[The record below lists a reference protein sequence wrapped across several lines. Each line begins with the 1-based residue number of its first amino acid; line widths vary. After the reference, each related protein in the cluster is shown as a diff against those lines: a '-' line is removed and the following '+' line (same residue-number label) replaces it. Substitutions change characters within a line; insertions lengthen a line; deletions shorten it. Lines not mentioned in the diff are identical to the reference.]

1 MILDD
6 VPFKKKGVE
15 AWLNEVNY
23 EALDY
28 YIPTDFALNFT
39 NFIKLVNGSEGEQ
52 NKTPPVHLKVMD
64 SFISKKDRIANMMH
78 RGFAKTTLIE
88 YLFLYLGVYHEL
100 PDFGQVYLAIYV
112 SDSMDNGVK
121 NMRKNLEYRWEN
133 SEFLQQMLPPDMG
146 TKFTDSR
153 WEFIN
158 ADGQRFIVKGY
169 GAKALSLD
177 TQLFTPTGTTTIGQ
191 CQIGDVI
198 MGANGK
204 PTRITKKSDIFHKP
218 MYELQLEDGRSL
230 KVSEDHLNPVV
241 IKSNVHNKARYDE
254 CVLTTLDLLEE
265 PLNFSR
271 LRRRRNKPDYVSNE
285 NLVFVK
291 NIQPL
296 DFPAKQLPIDPYT
309 LGVVLGDGRIRKDC
323 GSVELTCHKDELAHY
338 HQQIP
343 YEFGALYED
352 ARSNAVTQSIRKLG
366 QALKAM
372 GLNCR
377 GELKFIPYEYMN
389 ASIEQRLAL
398 VQGLMDTD
406 GTITDSGRT
415 SFTSSSYQLCD
426 DLACLVRSLGGTAK
440 FSKLGTA
447 NAYRI
452 EIWIDMQVFRLPRKA
467 NRFIPRTK
475 HVAITAIKRIKDMP
489 SQCIAVDNE
498 ERQFVADC
506 YFRTH
511 NTGVRGTKELGRR
524 PQIAVMDDL
533 LSDDD
538 ARSPTVMATI
548 KDTVYKAIDYAMDP
562 NGYKIIWNGTPF
574 NANDPLYE
582 AVEDGTWE
590 VNVYPVC
597 EKFPCEEYEF
607 RGSWEDRFPYQYVKT
622 KYDQAIASGK
632 IASFNQELMLR
643 IMSEEDRLIKD
654 SDMRWYSLRTLMAN
668 LSSFNRYITTDF
680 ATSAKQ
686 SADFNFLTVWGINSI
701 GDWYWIAGVCKKQTM
716 DKTIDDLFNLV
727 SKFEPQEV
735 GIEVSGQQG
744 GFIPWIMDQMMT
756 RNIWFPLTSS
766 NNSGSPGIKPTTDKM
781 QRFQV
786 AVPMFK
792 QGKVYF
798 PKEALEARDPALL
811 ELLNE
816 LSLVSSAGFK
826 SKNDDGLDNISQL
839 PLMRL
844 TKPSATVT
852 NTIGSGGLWEDM
864 APATTA
870 GGLDSYIV

>member
-6 VPFKKKGVE
+6 APFKKKGVE

-39 NFIKLVNGSEGEQ
+39 NFIKLVNGAEGEQ

-100 PDFGQVYLAIYV
+100 PDFGKVYLAIYV

-133 SEFLQQMLPPDMG
+133 SEFLQQMLPPNMG

-153 WEFIN
+153 WEFVN
-158 ADGQRFIVKGY
+158 ADGERFIVKGY
-169 GAKALSLD
+169 GAK
-177 TQLFTPTGTTTIGQ
+177 
-191 CQIGDVI
+191 
-198 MGANGK
+198 
-204 PTRITKKSDIFHKP
+204 
-218 MYELQLEDGRSL
+218 
-230 KVSEDHLNPVV
+230 
-241 IKSNVHNKARYDE
+241 
-254 CVLTTLDLLEE
+254 
-265 PLNFSR
+265 
-271 LRRRRNKPDYVSNE
+271 
-285 NLVFVK
+285 
-291 NIQPL
+291 
-296 DFPAKQLPIDPYT
+296 
-309 LGVVLGDGRIRKDC
+309 
-323 GSVELTCHKDELAHY
+323 
-338 HQQIP
+338 
-343 YEFGALYED
+343 
-352 ARSNAVTQSIRKLG
+352 
-366 QALKAM
+366 
-372 GLNCR
+372 
-377 GELKFIPYEYMN
+377 
-389 ASIEQRLAL
+389 
-398 VQGLMDTD
+398 
-406 GTITDSGRT
+406 
-415 SFTSSSYQLCD
+415 
-426 DLACLVRSLGGTAK
+426 
-440 FSKLGTA
+440 
-447 NAYRI
+447 
-452 EIWIDMQVFRLPRKA
+452 
-467 NRFIPRTK
+467 
-475 HVAITAIKRIKDMP
+475 
-489 SQCIAVDNE
+489 
-498 ERQFVADC
+498 
-506 YFRTH
+506 
-511 NTGVRGTKELGRR
+511 TGVRGTKELGRR

-597 EKFPCEEYEF
+597 EKFPCEEHEF

-716 DKTIDDLFNLV
+716 DRTIDDLFNLV

-826 SKNDDGLDNISQL
+826 SKNDDGLDNVSQL